1 MAPKRPRSAAPA
13 AAPVHTGR
21 VTLDVGGT
29 RFVSSRS
36 TLEGASSYF
45 RSLLVRW
52 SPATPDDP
60 IFLDCDADAFGVLL
74 SHMRV
79 PSCVLLPPGDVG
91 LATRVLLLAEYLG
104 LDGFLTAI
112 KARAYAHM
120 HSCSTATD
128 AAAATAFDEEVGGLQ
143 QAIEKRLLPARFFA
157 PEPPP
162 PPPPPEATVQTLI
175 PAAGFTAIFADD
187 EIDLDDD
194 LPQVHSVHRVVS
206 LALVQLADGSREVDA
221 LIQPNN
227 NELEPR
233 GGERTRSQL
242 VLASEHARDVP
253 WVHWVLSP
261 ARLPSL
267 LSIAP
272 GTVRGRWVKP
282 AFEQA
287 DLGRAIEIADGVVTV
302 GGVRR
307 HVDWEGEVQGDLAGT
322 IHTVTSECRGDVIVR
337 REREARGPE
346 KDSCI
351 PTSAR
356 ADTHSTL
363 YSRAVVR
370 ALLVVTQR
378 SACTTRYRT
387 PAPDGGAFTQKH
399 NPGPKIARA
408 QTVERGEAA
417 TTVGRQQWVPE
428 RRLRGRPL

>member
-1 MAPKRPRSAAPA
+1 MAPKRQRSAAPA

-21 VTLDVGGT
+21 VVLDVGGT

-112 KARAYAHM
+112 KARAYSHM
-120 HSCSTATD
+120 HSSCSTATD
-128 AAAATAFDEEVGGLQ
+128 AAAATAFDEEAGGLQ
-143 QAIEKRLLPARFFA
+143 QAIDKRLLPARFFA

-233 GGERTRSQL
+233 GGERTRSQM
-242 VLASEHARDVP
+242 VLASEHARDIP
-253 WVHWVLSP
+253 WVHWVLRP
-261 ARLPSL
+261 HPTATGPN
-267 LSIAP
+267 P
-272 GTVRGRWVKP
+272 RWVRDP
-282 AFEQA
+282 
-287 DLGRAIEIADGVVTV
+287 GVY
-302 GGVRR
+302 
-307 HVDWEGEVQGDLAGT
+307 GT
-322 IHTVTSECRGDVIVR
+322 RC
-337 REREARGPE
+337 
-346 KDSCI
+346 
-351 PTSAR
+351 SAR
-356 ADTHSTL
+356 
-363 YSRAVVR
+363 
-370 ALLVVTQR
+370 
-378 SACTTRYRT
+378 
-387 PAPDGGAFTQKH
+387 
-399 NPGPKIARA
+399 
-408 QTVERGEAA
+408 RGC
-417 TTVGRQQWVPE
+417 PPSS
-428 RRLRGRPL
+428 RLRPVPSVAAG